1 VSFSACVRHPAHTD
15 EIVLCEN
22 VSKGGVC
29 FHSLQPYP
37 LDSLIE
43 LAAPFWPGQTA
54 LFVSAKIQRTEAL
67 SGGQVFR

>member
-15 EIVLCEN
+15 EIVLCED

-29 FHSLQPYP
+29 FHSLQQY
-37 LDSLIE
+37 L
-43 LAAPFWPGQTA
+43 LASSMGPAAQFSPGQTA

-67 SGGQVFR
+67 SGGKVSR